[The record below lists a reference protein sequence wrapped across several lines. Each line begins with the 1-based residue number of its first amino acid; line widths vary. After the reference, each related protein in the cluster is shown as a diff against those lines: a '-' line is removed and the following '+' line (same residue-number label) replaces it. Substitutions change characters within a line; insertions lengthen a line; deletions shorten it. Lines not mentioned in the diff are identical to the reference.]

1 MGRHDIDRASDLAT
15 VTEALNGLAARGH
28 NAYLLGFLA
37 GLRLKLRPEEADY
50 PTNPH
55 PQESAQFSH
64 WDAGFG
70 DAILGRGPL
79 AGLADIPEAQRLAE
93 QATGAASIPAP
104 P

>member
-1 MGRHDIDRASDLAT
+1 MERQDFDRASGLA
-15 VTEALNGLAARGH
+15 TEALDGLAQRGH

-50 PTNPH
+50 PINPH
-55 PQESAQFSH
+55 PEESAQFSR

-79 AGLADIPEAQRLAE
+79 AGIADISEAQRLAE
-93 QATGAASIPAP
+93 QTTEAAPVPASP
-104 P
+104 